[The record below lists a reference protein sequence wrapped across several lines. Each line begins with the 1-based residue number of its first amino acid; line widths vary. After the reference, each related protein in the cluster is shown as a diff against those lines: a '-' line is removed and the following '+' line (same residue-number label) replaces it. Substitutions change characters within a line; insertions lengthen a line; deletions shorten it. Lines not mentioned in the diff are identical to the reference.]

1 MREDVVDAGA
11 AGTLALTPDARD
23 VVDATDLIELADDA
37 SVSRVPVPVFARF
50 RLSTLARRDVM
61 LAVSPSPSGFPAV
74 EGIVG
79 RSPERV
85 GAPFA
90 GPDGCKGRM
99 RSSTGTSSS
108 AM

>member
-1 MREDVVDAGA
+1 
-11 AGTLALTPDARD
+11 
-23 VVDATDLIELADDA
+23 
-37 SVSRVPVPVFARF
+37 
-50 RLSTLARRDVM
+50 M